1 MVGRLVVTPA
11 VQASR
16 TFAAQAAV
24 AQAERELVKAEP
36 MKISTLKSG
45 LSVASVETFSPVA
58 TLGVVVKVG
67 SRNEEYSNAGISHT
81 LRVAA
86 GLGTKTNS
94 AFGICRNLQKVGAR
108 LQCTQGREHTLYTV
122 QTTRDNTDLAAEL
135 LADVVAGQSFKPW
148 EVERSLPRIKLELAQ
163 RSPAS
168 QAVELVHQAAYRT
181 GLGNSL
187 YCPGHKVG
195 AHGTAALMGFTSK
208 HFTAGRAALLGIG
221 VGHSSLAKFGEHLAL
236 ESGAGPAAQPTKY
249 HGGEVRLEVGGGL
262 AYVALAANCAGAVS
276 VGECVAAMLLQR
288 VLGMGGHVKYGAGQG
303 KLVQAAGAAT
313 SGNHSVASLGQMYS
327 DSGLLGAMVVAEAA
341 AAGKVVAAVAQALRT
356 VQVTEEEVAA
366 AKKNMLADV
375 YTMLE
380 APLNQI
386 ENMGSQILLS
396 GEVMPPEKVPEL
408 IAGISTA
415 DVQAAAKK
423 LSSAKLSMGAVGN
436 LSTVPHL
443 DSL

>member
-1 MVGRLVVTPA
+1 
-11 VQASR
+11 
-16 TFAAQAAV
+16 
-24 AQAERELVKAEP
+24 
-36 MKISTLKSG
+36 
-45 LSVASVETFSPVA
+45 
-58 TLGVVVKVG
+58 
-67 SRNEEYSNAGISHT
+67 
-81 LRVAA
+81 
-86 GLGTKTNS
+86 
-94 AFGICRNLQKVGAR
+94 
-108 LQCTQGREHTLYTV
+108 
-122 QTTRDNTDLAAEL
+122 
-135 LADVVAGQSFKPW
+135 
-148 EVERSLPRIKLELAQ
+148 
-163 RSPAS
+163 
-168 QAVELVHQAAYRT
+168 
-181 GLGNSL
+181 
-187 YCPGHKVG
+187 
-195 AHGTAALMGFTSK
+195 
-208 HFTAGRAALLGIG
+208 
-221 VGHSSLAKFGEHLAL
+221 
-236 ESGAGPAAQPTKY
+236 
-249 HGGEVRLEVGGGL
+249 VGGGL

-436 LSTVPHL
+436 LSTVPYI